1 MAAMTK
7 KLIRDS
13 FIKLLNEKPFSK
25 ITVRDIV
32 DDCGVNRNT
41 FYYYYQDLPQL
52 LESIVDEE
60 ADRLIREQNSMG
72 SLEDCIDAVI
82 GFALEN
88 RTAVMHIYR
97 SVNRDIYERYQ
108 WRVCQHVTAAY
119 VDTALAGRVIPE
131 EDRRV
136 IIDYWK
142 CVCFGLVS
150 GWLETGM
157 QGDIRA
163 RFRRIFQLKDS
174 ELETMLARCLPE
186 AESRQAPAPGAEA
199 CSHPNI

>member
-1 MAAMTK
+1 MTALTK
-7 KLIRDS
+7 QLIRDS

-41 FYYYYQDLPQL
+41 FYYYFQDLPQL
-52 LESIVDEE
+52 LESIVNEE
-60 ADRLIREQNSMG
+60 ADRLIQERRSVG
-72 SLEDCIDAVI
+72 SIEDCLDAVI

-88 RTAVMHIYR
+88 RKAVMHIYR

-108 WRVCQHVTAAY
+108 WRVCEHVTATY

-157 QGDIRA
+157 QGDIRS
-163 RFRRIFQLKDS
+163 RFHRIFQLKDS
-174 ELETMLARCLPE
+174 QLESMISRCLPE
-186 AESRQAPAPGAEA
+186 CAPAP
-199 CSHPNI
+199 